1 MLNDVRKV
9 VFKIKEFLGA
19 QYILTLM
26 ILDGVR
32 MCVDQNRFRNTH
44 FVYLCG
50 VRLTLRFNVA
60 LFYSDT
66 CAKQLLVVMHV
77 SICVC
82 VTVVFIQLCRQ

>member
-1 MLNDVRKV
+1 M
-9 VFKIKEFLGA
+9 
-19 QYILTLM
+19 
-26 ILDGVR
+26 
-32 MCVDQNRFRNTH
+32 
-44 FVYLCG
+44 
-50 VRLTLRFNVA
+50 A